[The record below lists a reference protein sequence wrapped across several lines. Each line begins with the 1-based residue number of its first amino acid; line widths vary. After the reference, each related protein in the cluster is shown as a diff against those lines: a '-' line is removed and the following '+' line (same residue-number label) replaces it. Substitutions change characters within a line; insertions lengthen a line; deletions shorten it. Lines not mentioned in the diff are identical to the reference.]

1 MSCGLCQNLIIKD
14 NGEGGSAGGLA
25 GKLRSL
31 NAQREGTGLLIE
43 SLAAVSEPVS
53 ANQFLAEARLLERF
67 ILHGKAN
74 NCDKKPRVIYM
85 QQLLTAGC
93 WLKRAALFV
102 GFIIRVL
109 HNTQ

>member
-31 NAQREGTGLLIE
+31 NAQREGAGLLIE

-53 ANQFLAEARLLERF
+53 ANQFLAEARLLEWPVLLLCCLAFYGLFLMERPTITF
-67 ILHGKAN
+67 IKSQASF
-74 NCDKKPRVIYM
+74 
-85 QQLLTAGC
+85 T
-93 WLKRAALFV
+93 
-102 GFIIRVL
+102 
-109 HNTQ
+109 

>member
-31 NAQREGTGLLIE
+31 NAQHQGAGLLIE

-53 ANQFLAEARLLERF
+53 ANQFLAEARLLEWPVLLRVLLPDILWF
-67 ILHGKAN
+67 ISRRKAN
-74 NCDKKPRVIYM
+74 SCDKEPSVI
-85 QQLLTAGC
+85 
-93 WLKRAALFV
+93 
-102 GFIIRVL
+102 
-109 HNTQ
+109 